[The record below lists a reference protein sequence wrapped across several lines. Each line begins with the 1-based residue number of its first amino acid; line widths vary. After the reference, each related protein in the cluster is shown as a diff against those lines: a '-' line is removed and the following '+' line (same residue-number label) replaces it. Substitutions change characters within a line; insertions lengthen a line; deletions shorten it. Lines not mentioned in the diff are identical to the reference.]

1 MELRALFPD
10 ADVKI
15 FLTASPRE
23 RAKRRYI
30 ELIKRGYKSSTIEDL
45 EKEIEARDKEDSQRT
60 IAPLKK
66 AQDAIEL
73 LTESEW
79 TEYNRDREKRSRGIV
94 IQNDS
99 SSIEIDLDKGDALK
113 LALKAHDQNITLN
126 QHIINVL
133 KHQLENDD
141 FLKSLSPYDE
151 LSSFDFIIFFLFYY
165 YI

>member
-1 MELRALFPD
+1 MTNYDIDELQRRG
-10 ADVKI
+10 KI
-15 FLTASPRE
+15 P
-23 RAKRRYI
+23 
-30 ELIKRGYKSSTIEDL
+30 
-45 EKEIEARDKEDSQRT
+45 EKAT
-60 IAPLKK
+60 M
-66 AQDAIEL
+66 
-73 LTESEW
+73 TESEW

-141 FLKSLSPYDE
+141 YEFEHENTYKQVLTEY
-151 LSSFDFIIFFLFYY
+151 
-165 YI
+165 